1 MLAIHHLGTSGSSSA
16 VKHQKNFQNAGLISF
31 KQQGSRKF
39 STISIFIQKIFAK
52 LVINFLRRKI
62 NMALPY
68 ATEYQLSILER
79 TIDKKIKEAVIN
91 GVDTNPTKLSELQND
106 VGYITN
112 SALTAYAR
120 KVEIPTRVSQLQND
134 SKYITNAA
142 LNGYA
147 KTSDLSALA
156 TKEEVNAI
164 AANIP
169 STDGLAT
176 EAQLNEVKNSIPTDY
191 VTTAAAANFA
201 LKTEI
206 PDVSGFAT
214 TTQLE
219 AVEANIPTDVVTS
232 AQLNSV
238 EEKIP
243 TDYLTQESLENYAL
257 KSEIPNVS
265 GFATTAEVEA
275 VANNIPTDYVPTS
288 TLTNYALKTEI
299 PDVSN
304 FVTDAEL
311 NAVAANIPSID
322 GLATEA
328 QVNAVVANIP
338 TDYIPNSQLTT
349 LATKE
354 EVETKQDKIVEI
366 SGTFG
371 TDGTGEKKVSG
382 EFTETEGGQA
392 LALNFYN
399 LGAPTFIRFNPM
411 SYNKKIYTAEELYAW
426 FGVTDVASL
435 RGAVSRSNIFVLAF
449 GIASMGIGHMQ
460 YRIPAQYI
468 EVSTDELPQIII
480 KAFGPDYSNDKLCQY
495 IITANTDGT
504 AFGDTNCNIQVEK
517 IAIQS

>member
-1 MLAIHHLGTSGSSSA
+1 
-16 VKHQKNFQNAGLISF
+16 
-31 KQQGSRKF
+31 
-39 STISIFIQKIFAK
+39 
-52 LVINFLRRKI
+52 
-62 NMALPY
+62 MALPY
-68 ATEYQLSILER
+68 ATEYQLSVLER

-112 SALTAYAR
+112 SALAPYAR

-142 LNGYA
+142 LNDYA
-147 KTSDLSALA
+147 KTSDLSTLA
-156 TKEEVNAI
+156 TKAEVNAI

-169 STDGLAT
+169 SIDGLAT
-176 EAQLNEVKNSIPTDY
+176 ESQLNEVKNSIPTDY
-191 VTTAAAANFA
+191 VTTAAAANFALKSEIPDVSDFVTSSQLNEVEEKIPTDYVTTSTITNYA

-243 TDYLTQESLENYAL
+243 TDYLTQDSLA
-257 KSEIPNVS
+257 
-265 GFATTAEVEA
+265 
-275 VANNIPTDYVPTS
+275 
-288 TLTNYALKTEI
+288 NYALKTEI

-328 QVNAVVANIP
+328 QVNAVAANIP
-338 TDYIPNSQLTT
+338 TDYIPNSQLNT

-382 EFTETEGGQA
+382 EFTETEGGQT

-411 SYNKKIYTAEELYAW
+411 SYTKKIYTAEELYAW
-426 FGVTDVASL
+426 FGVTDIASL
-435 RGAVSRSNIFVLAF
+435 RGAVSRNNIFVLAF

-460 YRIPAQYI
+460 YRILAQYV

-504 AFGDTNCNIQVEK
+504 PFGDTNCNIQVEK
-517 IAIQS
+517 IAVQS

>member
-1 MLAIHHLGTSGSSSA
+1 
-16 VKHQKNFQNAGLISF
+16 
-31 KQQGSRKF
+31 
-39 STISIFIQKIFAK
+39 
-52 LVINFLRRKI
+52 
-62 NMALPY
+62 MALPY
-68 ATEYQLSILER
+68 ATEYQLSVLER

-112 SALTAYAR
+112 SALAPYAR

-142 LNGYA
+142 LNDYA
-147 KTSDLSALA
+147 KTSDLSTLA
-156 TKEEVNAI
+156 TKAEVNAI

-169 STDGLAT
+169 SIDGLAT
-176 EAQLNEVKNSIPTDY
+176 ESQLNEVKNSIPTDY
-191 VTTAAAANFA
+191 
-201 LKTEI
+201 
-206 PDVSGFAT
+206 
-214 TTQLE
+214 
-219 AVEANIPTDVVTS
+219 
-232 AQLNSV
+232 
-238 EEKIP
+238 
-243 TDYLTQESLENYAL
+243 
-257 KSEIPNVS
+257 
-265 GFATTAEVEA
+265 
-275 VANNIPTDYVPTS
+275 
-288 TLTNYALKTEI
+288 
-299 PDVSN
+299 
-304 FVTDAEL
+304 
-311 NAVAANIPSID
+311 
-322 GLATEA
+322 
-328 QVNAVVANIP
+328 
-338 TDYIPNSQLTT
+338 IPNSQLNT

-411 SYNKKIYTAEELYAW
+411 SYTKKIYTAEELYAW

-460 YRIPAQYI
+460 YRILAQYV

-495 IITANTDGT
+495 VITANTDGT
-504 AFGDTNCNIQVEK
+504 PFGDTGCNIQVEK
-517 IAIQS
+517 IAVQS

>member
-1 MLAIHHLGTSGSSSA
+1 
-16 VKHQKNFQNAGLISF
+16 
-31 KQQGSRKF
+31 
-39 STISIFIQKIFAK
+39 
-52 LVINFLRRKI
+52 
-62 NMALPY
+62 MALPY

-147 KTSDLSALA
+147 KTSDLSTLA
-156 TKEEVNAI
+156 TKAEVNAI

-169 STDGLAT
+169 SIDGLAT
-176 EAQLNEVKNSIPTDY
+176 ESQLNEVKNSIPTDY

-201 LKTEI
+201 LKSEI
-206 PDVSGFAT
+206 PDVSDF
-214 TTQLE
+214 
-219 AVEANIPTDVVTS
+219 VTS
-232 AQLNSV
+232 SQLNEV

-243 TDYLTQESLENYAL
+243 TDYVT
-257 KSEIPNVS
+257 
-265 GFATTAEVEA
+265 
-275 VANNIPTDYVPTS
+275 TS
-288 TLTNYALKTEI
+288 TITNYALKTEI

-328 QVNAVVANIP
+328 QVNAVAANIP
-338 TDYIPNSQLTT
+338 TDYIPNSQLNT

-411 SYNKKIYTAEELYAW
+411 SYTKKIYTAEELYAW

-460 YRIPAQYI
+460 YRIPAQYV

-504 AFGDTNCNIQVEK
+504 PFGDTGCNIQVEK
-517 IAIQS
+517 IAVQS

>member
-1 MLAIHHLGTSGSSSA
+1 
-16 VKHQKNFQNAGLISF
+16 
-31 KQQGSRKF
+31 
-39 STISIFIQKIFAK
+39 
-52 LVINFLRRKI
+52 
-62 NMALPY
+62 MALPY

-112 SALTAYAR
+112 SALAPYAR

-142 LNGYA
+142 LNDYA
-147 KTSDLSALA
+147 KTSDLSTLA

-169 STDGLAT
+169 SIDGLAT
-176 EAQLNEVKNSIPTDY
+176 ETQLNEVKNSIPTDY
-191 VTTAAAANFA
+191 VTTAAAANFALKSEIPNVSDFVTSSQLNEVEEKIPTDYVTTSTITNYA

-219 AVEANIPTDVVTS
+219 AVEANIPTDVVTY

-243 TDYLTQESLENYAL
+243 TDYLTQDSLA
-257 KSEIPNVS
+257 
-265 GFATTAEVEA
+265 
-275 VANNIPTDYVPTS
+275 
-288 TLTNYALKTEI
+288 NYALKTEI

-328 QVNAVVANIP
+328 QVNAVAANIP

-411 SYNKKIYTAEELYAW
+411 SYTKKIYTAEELYAW

-460 YRIPAQYI
+460 YRILAQYV

-504 AFGDTNCNIQVEK
+504 PFGDTGCNIQVEK
-517 IAIQS
+517 IAVQS

>member
-1 MLAIHHLGTSGSSSA
+1 
-16 VKHQKNFQNAGLISF
+16 
-31 KQQGSRKF
+31 
-39 STISIFIQKIFAK
+39 
-52 LVINFLRRKI
+52 
-62 NMALPY
+62 MALPY

-147 KTSDLSALA
+147 KTSDLSTLA
-156 TKEEVNAI
+156 TKAEVNAI

-169 STDGLAT
+169 SIDGLAT
-176 EAQLNEVKNSIPTDY
+176 EAQLNEVEEKIPTDY
-191 VTTAAAANFA
+191 VTTSTISNYA

-206 PDVSGFAT
+206 PDVSGFA
-214 TTQLE
+214 
-219 AVEANIPTDVVTS
+219 
-232 AQLNSV
+232 
-238 EEKIP
+238 
-243 TDYLTQESLENYAL
+243 
-257 KSEIPNVS
+257 
-265 GFATTAEVEA
+265 
-275 VANNIPTDYVPTS
+275 
-288 TLTNYALKTEI
+288 
-299 PDVSN
+299 
-304 FVTDAEL
+304 TDAEL

-328 QVNAVVANIP
+328 QVNAVAANIP
-338 TDYIPNSQLTT
+338 TDYIPNSQLNT

-382 EFTETEGGQA
+382 EFTETEGGQT

-411 SYNKKIYTAEELYAW
+411 SYTKKIYTAEELYAW

-460 YRIPAQYI
+460 YRIPAQYV

-504 AFGDTNCNIQVEK
+504 PFGDTGCNIQVEK

>member
-1 MLAIHHLGTSGSSSA
+1 
-16 VKHQKNFQNAGLISF
+16 
-31 KQQGSRKF
+31 
-39 STISIFIQKIFAK
+39 
-52 LVINFLRRKI
+52 
-62 NMALPY
+62 MALPY

-112 SALTAYAR
+112 SALAPYAR

-134 SKYITNAA
+134 SKYITNSA
-142 LNGYA
+142 LNDYA
-147 KTSDLSALA
+147 KTSDLSTLA
-156 TKEEVNAI
+156 TKAEVNAI

-169 STDGLAT
+169 SIDGLAT

-201 LKTEI
+201 LKSEIPNVSDFVTSSQLNEVEEKIPTDYVTTSTITNYALKTEI

-219 AVEANIPTDVVTS
+219 AVEANIPTDVVTY

-243 TDYLTQESLENYAL
+243 TDYLTQDSLA
-257 KSEIPNVS
+257 
-265 GFATTAEVEA
+265 
-275 VANNIPTDYVPTS
+275 
-288 TLTNYALKTEI
+288 NYALKTEI

-311 NAVAANIPSID
+311 NAVASNIPSID

-328 QVNAVVANIP
+328 QVNAVAANIP

-411 SYNKKIYTAEELYAW
+411 SYTKKIYTAEELYAW

-460 YRIPAQYI
+460 YRILAQYV

-504 AFGDTNCNIQVEK
+504 AFGDTGCNIQVEK
-517 IAIQS
+517 IAVQS

>member
-1 MLAIHHLGTSGSSSA
+1 
-16 VKHQKNFQNAGLISF
+16 
-31 KQQGSRKF
+31 
-39 STISIFIQKIFAK
+39 
-52 LVINFLRRKI
+52 
-62 NMALPY
+62 MALPY
-68 ATEYQLSILER
+68 ATEYQLNILER

-112 SALTAYAR
+112 SALSAYAR

-142 LNGYA
+142 LNDYA
-147 KTSDLSALA
+147 KTSDLSTFA
-156 TKEEVNAI
+156 TKAEVNAVV
-164 AANIP
+164 ANIP
-169 STDGLAT
+169 SIDGLAT
-176 EAQLNEVKNSIPTDY
+176 ESQLNEVKNSIPTDY
-191 VTTAAAANFA
+191 ITSAAAANFALKSEIPDVSDFVTTSQLNEVDAKIPTDYVTTSTIANYA

-206 PDVSGFAT
+206 PDVSEFVT
-214 TTQLE
+214 TAQLE

-243 TDYLTQESLENYAL
+243 TDYLTQDSLVNYAL
-257 KSEIPNVS
+257 KS
-265 GFATTAEVEA
+265 
-275 VANNIPTDYVPTS
+275 
-288 TLTNYALKTEI
+288 EI

-304 FVTDAEL
+304 FVTDTEL

-328 QVNAVVANIP
+328 QVNAVAANIP
-338 TDYIPNSQLTT
+338 TDYIPNSQLNT

-399 LGAPTFIRFNPM
+399 LGAPTFINFNLM
-411 SYNKKIYTAEELYAW
+411 SYTKKIYTAEELYAW
-426 FGVTDVASL
+426 FGVADAASL
-435 RGAVSRSNIFVLAF
+435 KSAVSRSNMFVLAF
-449 GIASMGIGHMQ
+449 GITSPSLGYKQ
-460 YRIPAQYI
+460 YRIPAQYV
-468 EVSTDELPQIII
+468 EVGTSTLPEIII

-504 AFGDTNCNIQVEK
+504 PFGDTGCNIQVEK

>member
-1 MLAIHHLGTSGSSSA
+1 
-16 VKHQKNFQNAGLISF
+16 
-31 KQQGSRKF
+31 
-39 STISIFIQKIFAK
+39 
-52 LVINFLRRKI
+52 
-62 NMALPY
+62 MALPY
-68 ATEYQLSILER
+68 ATEYQLSVLER

-112 SALTAYAR
+112 SALAPYAR

-142 LNGYA
+142 LNDYA
-147 KTSDLSALA
+147 KTSDLSTLA
-156 TKEEVNAI
+156 TKAEVNAI

-169 STDGLAT
+169 SIDGLAT
-176 EAQLNEVKNSIPTDY
+176 ESQLNEVKNSIPTDY
-191 VTTAAAANFA
+191 VTTAAAANFAIKSEIPDVSDFVTSSQLNEVEEKIPTDYVTTSTITNYA

-243 TDYLTQESLENYAL
+243 TDYLTQDSLTNYAL
-257 KSEIPNVS
+257 KSEIPDVS

-275 VANNIPTDYVPTS
+275 VANNIPTDYVATS

-304 FVTDAEL
+304 FVTDTEL
-311 NAVAANIPSID
+311 NAVASNIPSIE

-328 QVNAVVANIP
+328 QVNAVAANIP
-338 TDYIPNSQLTT
+338 TDYIPNSQLNT

-371 TDGTGEKKVSG
+371 TDGTGEKKVTG
-382 EFTETEGGQA
+382 EFSEVEGGQS
-392 LALNFYN
+392 LSLNFYN
-399 LGAPTFIRFNPM
+399 LGAPTFINFNFM
-411 SYNKKIYTAEELYAW
+411 SYTKKVYTAEELYAW
-426 FGVTDVASL
+426 FGATDVTSL
-435 RGAVSRSNIFVLAF
+435 RGAVSRNNVFILAF
-449 GIASMGIGHMQ
+449 GITSPSMGYMQ
-460 YRIPAQYI
+460 YRIPVQYV
-468 EVSTDELPQIII
+468 EVGTDAFPQIII

-495 IITANTDGT
+495 VITANTDGT
-504 AFGDTNCNIQVEK
+504 TFGDTGCNIQVEK
-517 IAIQS
+517 IVTQA

>member
-1 MLAIHHLGTSGSSSA
+1 MS
-16 VKHQKNFQNAGLISF
+16 
-31 KQQGSRKF
+31 
-39 STISIFIQKIFAK
+39 
-52 LVINFLRRKI
+52 
-62 NMALPY
+62 MPY
-68 ATEYQLSILER
+68 ATAYELNILEKQL
-79 TIDKKIKEAVIN
+79 TEKIKEAAIN

-142 LNGYA
+142 LNDYA
-147 KTSDLSALA
+147 KTSDLSSFA
-156 TKEEVNAI
+156 TKTEVNAI

-176 EAQLNEVKNSIPTDY
+176 ESQLNEVKNSIPTDY
-191 VTTAAAANFA
+191 ITSTTAANFALKSEIPDVSNFVTTSQLNEVEAKIPMDYVTTATIANYA

-214 TTQLE
+214 TAQLE

-243 TDYLTQESLENYAL
+243 TDYLTQDSLANYAL

-275 VANNIPTDYVPTS
+275 VANNIPTDYVTTS
-288 TLTNYALKTEI
+288 EIANYALKTEI

-311 NAVAANIPSID
+311 NAVAANIP
-322 GLATEA
+322 
-328 QVNAVVANIP
+328 
-338 TDYIPNSQLTT
+338 TDYIPNSQLNT

-354 EVETKQDKIVEI
+354 EVESKQDKIVEI
-366 SGTFG
+366 SGTFD

-382 EFTETEGGQA
+382 EFTETEGGQS

-411 SYNKKIYTAEELYAW
+411 SYTKKIYTAEELYAW
-426 FGVTDVASL
+426 FGVTDIASL
-435 RGAVSRSNIFVLAF
+435 RGAVSRNNIFVLAF

-460 YRIPAQYI
+460 YRILAQYI
-468 EVSTDELPQIII
+468 EIGTDELPQIII

-504 AFGDTNCNIQVEK
+504 PFGDTGCNVQVEK
-517 IAIQS
+517 IAVQS

>member
-1 MLAIHHLGTSGSSSA
+1 
-16 VKHQKNFQNAGLISF
+16 
-31 KQQGSRKF
+31 
-39 STISIFIQKIFAK
+39 
-52 LVINFLRRKI
+52 
-62 NMALPY
+62 MALPY
-68 ATEYQLSILER
+68 ATEYQLSVLER

-112 SALTAYAR
+112 SALAPYAR

-142 LNGYA
+142 LNDYA
-147 KTSDLSALA
+147 KTSDLSTLA
-156 TKEEVNAI
+156 TKAEVNAI

-169 STDGLAT
+169 SIDGLAT
-176 EAQLNEVKNSIPTDY
+176 ESQLNEVKNSIPTDY
-191 VTTAAAANFA
+191 VTTAAAANFALKSEIPDVSDFVTSSQLNEVEEKIPTDYVTTSTITNYA

-243 TDYLTQESLENYAL
+243 TDYLTQDSLA
-257 KSEIPNVS
+257 
-265 GFATTAEVEA
+265 
-275 VANNIPTDYVPTS
+275 
-288 TLTNYALKTEI
+288 NYALKTEI

-328 QVNAVVANIP
+328 QVNAVAANIP
-338 TDYIPNSQLTT
+338 TDYIPNSQLNT

-411 SYNKKIYTAEELYAW
+411 SYTKKIYTAEELYAW

-460 YRIPAQYI
+460 YRILAQYV

-495 IITANTDGT
+495 VITANTDGT
-504 AFGDTNCNIQVEK
+504 PFGDTGCNIQVEK
-517 IAIQS
+517 IAVQS

>member
-1 MLAIHHLGTSGSSSA
+1 
-16 VKHQKNFQNAGLISF
+16 
-31 KQQGSRKF
+31 
-39 STISIFIQKIFAK
+39 
-52 LVINFLRRKI
+52 
-62 NMALPY
+62 MALPY

-112 SALTAYAR
+112 SALAPYAR

-134 SKYITNAA
+134 SKYITNSA

-147 KTSDLSALA
+147 KTSDLSTYA
-156 TKEEVNAI
+156 TKAEVNAI

-169 STDGLAT
+169 SIDGLAT
-176 EAQLNEVKNSIPTDY
+176 EAQLNEVRSSIPTDY

-201 LKTEI
+201 LKSEI
-206 PDVSGFAT
+206 PDVSNF
-214 TTQLE
+214 
-219 AVEANIPTDVVTS
+219 VTS

-243 TDYLTQESLENYAL
+243 TDYLTQDSLTNYAL
-257 KSEIPNVS
+257 KSEIPDVS

-275 VANNIPTDYVPTS
+275 VANNIPTDYVATS

-304 FVTDAEL
+304 FVTDTEL
-311 NAVAANIPSID
+311 NAVASNIPSIE

-328 QVNAVVANIP
+328 QVNAVAANIP
-338 TDYIPNSQLTT
+338 TDYIPNSQLNT

-371 TDGTGEKKVSG
+371 TDGTGEKKVTG
-382 EFTETEGGQA
+382 EFSEVEGGQS
-392 LALNFYN
+392 LSLNFYN
-399 LGAPTFIRFNPM
+399 LGAPTFINFNFM
-411 SYNKKIYTAEELYAW
+411 SYTKKVYTAEELYAW
-426 FGVTDVASL
+426 FGATDVTSL
-435 RGAVSRSNIFVLAF
+435 RGAVSRNNVFILAF
-449 GIASMGIGHMQ
+449 GITSPSMGYMQ
-460 YRIPAQYI
+460 YRIPVQYV
-468 EVSTDELPQIII
+468 EVGTDALPQIII

-495 IITANTDGT
+495 VITANTDGT
-504 AFGDTNCNIQVEK
+504 TFGDTGCNIQVEK
-517 IAIQS
+517 IATQS

>member
-1 MLAIHHLGTSGSSSA
+1 MS
-16 VKHQKNFQNAGLISF
+16 
-31 KQQGSRKF
+31 
-39 STISIFIQKIFAK
+39 
-52 LVINFLRRKI
+52 
-62 NMALPY
+62 MPY
-68 ATEYQLSILER
+68 ATAYELNILEKQL
-79 TIDKKIKEAVIN
+79 TEKIKEAAIN

-112 SALTAYAR
+112 SALSAYAR

-134 SKYITNAA
+134 SKFITNSA

-147 KTSDLSALA
+147 KTSDLSTYA
-156 TKEEVNAI
+156 TKAEVNAI

-191 VTTAAAANFA
+191 VTTAAAANFALKSEIPDVSDFVTSSQLNEVEAKIPTDYVTTSTITNYA

-275 VANNIPTDYVPTS
+275 VANNIPTDYVTTS
-288 TLTNYALKTEI
+288 AIANYALKTEI

-311 NAVAANIPSID
+311 NAVAANIPSIE

-328 QVNAVVANIP
+328 QVNAVAANIP
-338 TDYIPNSQLTT
+338 TDYIPNSQLNT

-382 EFTETEGGQA
+382 EFTEAEGGQA

-399 LGAPTFIRFNPM
+399 LGAPTFINFNIM
-411 SYNKKIYTAEELYAW
+411 SYTKKIYTAEELYAW
-426 FGVTDVASL
+426 FGATDVTSL

-449 GIASMGIGHMQ
+449 GITSQSLGYMQ
-460 YRIPAQYI
+460 YRVPVQYV
-468 EVSTDELPQIII
+468 EVSTATLPKITI
-480 KAFGPDYSNDKLCQY
+480 KAYGPDYSNDKLCQY

-504 AFGDTNCNIQVEK
+504 TFGDTGCNIQVEK
-517 IAIQS
+517 IAVQS

>member
-1 MLAIHHLGTSGSSSA
+1 MS
-16 VKHQKNFQNAGLISF
+16 
-31 KQQGSRKF
+31 
-39 STISIFIQKIFAK
+39 
-52 LVINFLRRKI
+52 
-62 NMALPY
+62 MPY
-68 ATEYQLSILER
+68 ATAYELNILEKQL
-79 TIDKKIKEAVIN
+79 TEKIKEAAIN

-120 KVEIPTRVSQLQND
+120 KVEIPTKVSQLQND

-156 TKEEVNAI
+156 TKAEVNAI

-201 LKTEI
+201 LKSEIPNVSDFVTSFQLNEVEAKIPTDYVTTSTITNYALKTEI

-219 AVEANIPTDVVTS
+219 AVE
-232 AQLNSV
+232 
-238 EEKIP
+238 
-243 TDYLTQESLENYAL
+243 
-257 KSEIPNVS
+257 
-265 GFATTAEVEA
+265 
-275 VANNIPTDYVPTS
+275 
-288 TLTNYALKTEI
+288 
-299 PDVSN
+299 
-304 FVTDAEL
+304 
-311 NAVAANIPSID
+311 
-322 GLATEA
+322 
-328 QVNAVVANIP
+328 ANIP

-382 EFTETEGGQA
+382 EFTEAEGGQA

-411 SYNKKIYTAEELYAW
+411 SYTKKIYTAEELYAW

-460 YRIPAQYI
+460 YRIPAQYV

-517 IAIQS
+517 IAVQS